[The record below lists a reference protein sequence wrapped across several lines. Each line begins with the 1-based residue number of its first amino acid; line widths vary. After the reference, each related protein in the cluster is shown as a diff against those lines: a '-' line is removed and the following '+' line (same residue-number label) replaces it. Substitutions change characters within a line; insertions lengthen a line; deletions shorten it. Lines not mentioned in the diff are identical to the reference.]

1 MRAAIYPE
9 KPILIV
15 DDEDHFLLSVELSL
29 SAEGIN
35 NVQTCND
42 SRKVDKLLK
51 NDEFSMVLLDIN
63 MPHISGIELLPAI
76 IQSYPEIPV
85 IIISAIKE
93 VDKAVECMKIG
104 AFDYV
109 LKPVDVNRLVTSCR
123 LGLDLTNIRYEN
135 RKLKEYLLTD
145 QLQYPSAFEHI
156 ITRSESMRAIFKY
169 VEAIAKTPLPI
180 LITGETGVGKELIA
194 SAIHTISE
202 RKGELVPVN
211 VAGVDDTLF
220 SDTLFG
226 HKKGAFSGA
235 ETERKGLIEQADQGT
250 LFLDEIGDLSLESQ
264 VKLLRLLQDGKYYPL
279 GSDMAILSDA
289 RIVVATHRD
298 IEQMKASNR
307 FRQDLY
313 YRLRAHHIKIPP
325 LRERKEDIP
334 LLLNHFLKTAA
345 ETLNKKVPTPPKEL
359 YTYLSNHSF
368 PGNIRELEGLVFDA
382 VSRHQSGV
390 LSLNVFREKISLQ
403 ENPTNT
409 VSEEATGV
417 ELITFPENL
426 PTLQEAEFILI
437 AEALKRAKGNQRIAA
452 ELLGISRT
460 ALNNRLKRL
469 S

>member
-1 MRAAIYPE
+1 MRALTYPVH
-9 KPILIV
+9 PILIV

-29 SAEGIN
+29 STEGIN
-35 NVQTCND
+35 NIQTCND
-42 SRKVDKLLK
+42 SRKVAKLLK
-51 NDEFSMVLLDIN
+51 NTEFSMVMLDIN
-63 MPHISGIELLPAI
+63 MPYISGFEIL
-76 IQSYPEIPV
+76 QSIVAEYSEIPV

-93 VDKAVECMKIG
+93 VEQAVECMKIG
-104 AFDYV
+104 AFDYI
-109 LKPVDVNRLVTSCR
+109 LKPVDVNRLVTTCR
-123 LGLDLTNIRYEN
+123 RGLDLTTIKYEN
-135 RKLKEYLLTD
+135 RMLKEYLLSD
-145 QLQYPSAFEHI
+145 QLQHPAAFEHI
-156 ITRSESMRAIFKY
+156 ITKSESMRAIFKY

-194 SAIHTISE
+194 SAIHTISG
-202 RKGELVPVN
+202 RNGELVPVN

-235 ETERKGLIEQADQGT
+235 EADRKGLIEQAEQGT

-279 GSDMAILSDA
+279 GSDMAKLSDA

-298 IEQMKASNR
+298 IEQMKKNNG

-313 YRLRAHHIKIPP
+313 YRLRAHHIKIPA

-334 LLLNHFLKTAA
+334 LLVNHFLKSAA
-345 ETLNKKVPTPPKEL
+345 ETLNKKPPTPPREL
-359 YTYLSNHSF
+359 YTFLANHNF
-368 PGNIRELEGLVFDA
+368 PGNIRELEGLIFDA
-382 VSRHQSGV
+382 ISRHQSGV
-390 LSLNVFREKISLQ
+390 LSLNVFREKISLK
-403 ENPTNT
+403 ENSSNNITD
-409 VSEEATGV
+409 EESGI
-417 ELITFPENL
+417 ELITFPDNL

-469 S
+469 I

>member
-1 MRAAIYPE
+1 MRAATYPDH
-9 KPILIV
+9 PILIV

-29 SAEGIN
+29 STEGIN
-35 NVQTCND
+35 NIETCND
-42 SRKVDKLLK
+42 SRKVARLLK
-51 NDEFSMVLLDIN
+51 SSEYSMVLLDIN
-63 MPHISGIELLPAI
+63 MPHITGIELLHNI
-76 IQSYPEIPV
+76 VGEYPEIPV
-85 IIISAIKE
+85 VIISAVKE
-93 VDKAVECMKIG
+93 VEKAVECMKIG
-104 AFDYV
+104 AFDYI
-109 LKPVDVNRLVTSCR
+109 LKPVDVNRLVTTCR
-123 LGLDLTNIRYEN
+123 RGLDLTTIKYEN
-135 RKLKEYLLTD
+135 RKLKEYLLSD
-145 QLQYPSAFEHI
+145 QLQYPEAFEHI

-169 VEAIAKTPLPI
+169 IEAIAKTPLPV

-194 SAIHTISE
+194 LAIHTISG
-202 RKGELVPVN
+202 RQGELVPVN

-235 ETERKGLIEQADQGT
+235 EADRKGFIEQAEQGT

-279 GSDMAILSDA
+279 GSDMAKLSDA
-289 RIVVATHRD
+289 RIIVATHRD
-298 IEQMKASNR
+298 IEQMKSTNN

-313 YRLRAHHIKIPP
+313 YRLRAHHIKLPP

-334 LLLNHFLKTAA
+334 LLVNHFLKKAA
-345 ETLNKKVPTPPKEL
+345 DTLHKKMPTPPKEL
-359 YTYLSNHSF
+359 YTFLANHTF
-368 PGNIRELEGLVFDA
+368 PGNIRELEGLIFDA

-403 ENPTNT
+403 DTISNHVINEDQ
-409 VSEEATGV
+409 GV
-417 ELITFPENL
+417 ELMTFPENL

-437 AEALKRAKGNQRIAA
+437 AEALKRANGNQRIAA
-452 ELLGISRT
+452 EILGISRT

>member
-1 MRAAIYPE
+1 MRAAVYPD
-9 KPILIV
+9 KPLLIV
-15 DDEDHFLLSVELSL
+15 DDEEHFLLSVELSL

-35 NVQTCND
+35 NIQTCND
-42 SRKVDKLLK
+42 SRKVENLLK
-51 NDEFSMVLLDIN
+51 SNEYALALIDIN
-63 MPHISGIELLPAI
+63 MPHVSGLDLLRLI
-76 IQSYPEIPV
+76 VQDYSEIPV

-93 VDKAVECMKIG
+93 VERAVECMKIG

-109 LKPVDVNRLVTSCR
+109 LKPVDVNRLVTTCR
-123 LGLDLTNIRYEN
+123 RGLDITNIRYEN
-135 RKLKEYLLTD
+135 RMLKEYLLTD
-145 QLQYPSAFEHI
+145 QLQYPEAFEHI
-156 ITRSESMRAIFKY
+156 ITRSDSMRAIFKY

-235 ETERKGLIEQADQGT
+235 ETERKGLIEQAEQGT

-279 GSDMAILSDA
+279 GSDMARLSDA

-298 IEQMKASNR
+298 IEQMKNGNH

-313 YRLRAHHIKIPP
+313 YRLRAHHIKIPA

-334 LLLNHFLKTAA
+334 LLVNHFLKKAA
-345 ETLNKKVPTPPKEL
+345 ETLNKKAPTPPKEL
-359 YTYLSNHSF
+359 YTFLSNHNF
-368 PGNIRELEGLVFDA
+368 PGNIRELEGLIFDA

-390 LSLNVFREKISLQ
+390 LSLNVFREKISFQ
-403 ENPTNT
+403 ETTAT
-409 VSEEATGV
+409 VQSDDENGV

-469 S
+469 T